1 MGTNL
6 RQIKLNLY
14 GEQTTIFNDWVNT
27 NKHCID
33 IIHAGAGKTFL
44 ASLALPIFA
53 SDPKYHMG
61 RDIIYSA
68 PTMGMIS
75 ALIWEPLKRSCR
87 EYFKIPDSDINNSA
101 MTIKFPGNIFIR
113 CKSAEQKENLRGLN
127 AAVWVADEASLYNQ
141 ESLQE
146 IFNRL
151 RPAVGQPESKGRII
165 VISTPHGTGPLHDLF
180 KTALSMPD
188 KFIVRHFNYEEM
200 RSGNLEFIM
209 EQKKILSPLKFAQDY
224 LCSWE
229 IVEDQ
234 FWYTW
239 NKEKYTKVITD
250 PGGQLVTAHDFN
262 KRVMTAVVA
271 KVYEPH
277 KKNGRIEILKSY
289 AIPDCST
296 EGMAEAIRKDFPK
309 RRIDSVID
317 MSGTQVN
324 RDTTSPFGVTDRTI
338 LEKYGFVIVNSRKV
352 NPLISDTD
360 NICNAFV
367 NRGGLFVN
375 PDDTKLLEA
384 LSTYHFEDGT
394 RKKLVKYTEAAY
406 AHIDGLSDALRY
418 LITHYFPITHEDTGI
433 PNYVTSDARMN
444 RRPGSEYLPDSPLY
458 QGGPTWEELMGQDN
472 GGNEDHVVY

>member
-1 MGTNL
+1 M
-6 RQIKLNLY
+6 RKIPINLY
-14 GEQTTIFNDWVNT
+14 GEQSTIFDDWINT

-33 IIHAGAGKTFL
+33 IIHAGAGKTYL
-44 ASLALPIFA
+44 AALALPIFA
-53 SDPKYHMG
+53 SDSKYHMG

-75 ALIWEPLKRSCR
+75 ALVWEPLKRACR
-87 EYFKIPDSDINNSA
+87 DYFDIPDSDINNSA
-101 MTIKFPGNIFIR
+101 MTIKFPNDIFIR

-127 AAVWVADEASLYNQ
+127 ASCWIADEASLYNQ

-151 RPAVGQPESKGRII
+151 RPAVGSPDSKGRII
-165 VISTPHGTGPLHDLF
+165 VISTPHGTGPLHDLY
-180 KTALSMPD
+180 KTALAMPD
-188 KFIVRHFNYEEM
+188 QFIVRHYNYEQM
-200 RSGNLEFIM
+200 RSGNLNFIN

-229 IVEDQ
+229 VVEDQ

-239 NKEKYTKVITD
+239 SREKYTKPLID
-250 PGGQLVTAHDFN
+250 PGGDLVTAHDFN

-271 KVYEPH
+271 KIHHPH
-277 KKNGRIEILKSY
+277 TNKGTIEILKSY

-296 EGMAEAIRKDFPK
+296 EGMAMAIRADFPR
-309 RRIDSVID
+309 RRIESVID
-317 MSGTQVN
+317 MSGTQLN
-324 RDTTSPFGVTDRTI
+324 RDTTSAFGVTDRTI
-338 LEKYGFVIVNSRKV
+338 LEKYGFQIVNSKKV

-360 NICNAFV
+360 NTCNAFV
-367 NRGGLFVN
+367 NRGGLIVQ

-418 LITHYFPITHEDTGI
+418 LITHYFPINHESQY
-433 PNYVTSDARMN
+433 NMHEYVNSDSRIKRMN
-444 RRPGSEYLPDSPLY
+444 QPGLDHMPVSPLY
-458 QGGPTWEELMGQDN
+458 AGGPTWEEIMAGEQE
-472 GGNEDHVVY
+472 EDHQVWG